1 MENMENV
8 YKAEATA
15 LRKNRR
21 DIQDC
26 MFLLQD
32 FFNEFKD
39 SLELAPYETQAIK
52 DLMRLTND

>member
-21 DIQDC
+21 EIQDC
-26 MFLLQD
+26 VFLLQD
-32 FFNEFKD
+32 FLNEFKD
-39 SLELAPYETQAIK
+39 SIELTPYETQAIK

>member
-1 MENMENV
+1 MENV

>member
-8 YKAEATA
+8 YKAEAIA

-21 DIQDC
+21 EIQDC
-26 MFLLQD
+26 VFMLQD

-39 SLELAPYETQAIK
+39 STELSPYETQAIK

>member
-1 MENMENV
+1 MESMEEV
-8 YKAEATA
+8 FKAEATA
-15 LRKNRR
+15 LRQNRK

-39 SLELAPYETQAIK
+39 SVELSPYETQAIK

>member
-1 MENMENV
+1 MENV

-15 LRKNRR
+15 LRQNRK

-39 SLELAPYETQAIK
+39 SVELSPHETQAIK

>member
-8 YKAEATA
+8 FKAEATA
-15 LRKNRR
+15 LRKNRK

-26 MFLLQD
+26 MFLLRD
-32 FFNEFKD
+32 FLNEFKD
-39 SLELAPYETQAIK
+39 SIELAPYETQAIK

>member
-21 DIQDC
+21 EIQDC
-26 MFLLQD
+26 VFMLQD
-32 FFNEFKD
+32 FFNKFKD
-39 SLELAPYETQAIK
+39 SIELYPYETQAIK

>member
-15 LRKNRR
+15 LRRNRK

-26 MFLLQD
+26 MYLLQD

-39 SLELAPYETQAIK
+39 SVELDPYETQAIK
-52 DLMRLTND
+52 DLIRLTND

>member
-1 MENMENV
+1 MENV

-15 LRKNRR
+15 LRQNRK

-26 MFLLQD
+26 MFLLRD
-32 FFNEFKD
+32 FLNEFKD
-39 SLELAPYETQAIK
+39 SIELAPYETQAIK

>member
-32 FFNEFKD
+32 FLDKFKD
-39 SLELAPYETQAIK
+39 SIELAPYETQAIK